1 MNTMAKP
8 SVKLLASIMIGT
20 NMTDTK
26 QIEMRIHQV
35 KNDLSTIKTKAE
47 TLEEQMRE
55 FFSITNDIKIQ
66 LAELRSKL

>member
-1 MNTMAKP
+1 MAKP
-8 SVKLLASIMIGT
+8 SVKLLASTMIGT

-55 FFSITNDIKIQ
+55 FFSITDDIKIQ

>member
-1 MNTMAKP
+1 MAKP
-8 SVKLLASIMIGT
+8 SVKLLASTMIGT

-35 KNDLSTIKTKAE
+35 KNDLSAIKTKAE

-55 FFSITNDIKIQ
+55 FFSIADDIKIQ

>member
-8 SVKLLASIMIGT
+8 SVKLLASTMIGT

-35 KNDLSTIKTKAE
+35 KNDLSTIKSKAE

-55 FFSITNDIKIQ
+55 FFSITDDIKIQ

>member
-1 MNTMAKP
+1 MAKP
-8 SVKLLASIMIGT
+8 SVKLLASTMIGT

-35 KNDLSTIKTKAE
+35 KSDLSTIKTKAE

>member
-1 MNTMAKP
+1 MAKP
-8 SVKLLASIMIGT
+8 SVKLLASTMIGT

>member
-1 MNTMAKP
+1 MAKP

-55 FFSITNDIKIQ
+55 FFSITDDIKIQ